1 MTETVPA
8 AKEKP
13 NKSPITAF
21 VDDERREKL
30 LRIAR
35 RKELK
40 LSDVVRQA
48 IKEYT
53 DKYDV

>member
-1 MTETVPA
+1 MTESTTATRV
-8 AKEKP
+8 KQ

-21 VDDERREKL
+21 IDDERREKL

-53 DKYDV
+53 DKYDE

>member
-1 MTETVPA
+1 MTESTTATRV
-8 AKEKP
+8 KQ

-21 VDDERREKL
+21 IDDERREKL

>member
-1 MTETVPA
+1 MTENTTA
-8 AKEKP
+8 RIKQ

-53 DKYDV
+53 DKYDE

>member
-1 MTETVPA
+1 MTETVTNA
-8 AKEKP
+8 SKKQ

-21 VDDERREKL
+21 IDDERREKL

-53 DKYDV
+53 DKEGD